1 MRAAS
6 AASSSDDDSDSDARD
21 DDSHDDDDDARDAL
35 DVHRPALVKARLVAH
50 IVREILIKATD
61 ASADADDVPTDALDA
76 IARETCDLYARAF
89 VDARA
94 TRESGLGARE
104 RRETKIRAG
113 RCLVAATRPRGASSE
128 IATLRDLARFVA
140 MGENL
145 KENVDVDARERAL
158 ARGMR
163 GTLAKMHAEGR
174 TVASGA
180 VACEDAFA
188 VAVVTRGFLR
198 ENWGVVVEE
207 AMPKA
212 VRAVRR
218 RFGVDRARVVAR
230 EETPKN
236 EALDAWLFAAREGGG
251 EDSVSASSVDDEEAF
266 DEEDGDDVGERRLFS
281 SSSFVARARRGSISR
296 DEDDDDES
304 EEDDDESR
312 FVRVEGAEIRNVER
326 DHEYVIRE
334 ITSMRGET
342 TTEIAERIKANVE
355 RTKGASTSIEA
366 RRAQLLQSLLAKYT
380 RVESSR
386 NSHTGAHARDVTSN
400 NPKHA
405 FFAGTET
412 RTRIVTRD
420 KNLEFRSVKTHV
432 ERRKKEIHA
441 RETRREMLF
450 G

>member
-6 AASSSDDDSDSDARD
+6 SASSSDDEDSDARD
-21 DDSHDDDDDARDAL
+21 DDSRDDDARDAL
-35 DVHRPALVKARLVAH
+35 DVHLPALVKARLVAH
-50 IVREILIKATD
+50 IVREILIEATD
-61 ASADADDVPTDALDA
+61 ASSDAVDVPDDALVA
-76 IARETCDLYARAF
+76 IARETCDLYARTFA
-89 VDARA
+89 DARA

-113 RCLVAATRPRGASSE
+113 RCLVAATRPRGASSD
-128 IATLRDLARFVA
+128 ITTLRHLARFVA
-140 MGENL
+140 LGENHD
-145 KENVDVDARERAL
+145 EGVDIVARERAL
-158 ARGMR
+158 TRGMR
-163 GTLAKMHAEGR
+163 GTLAKIHAEGR

-180 VACEDAFA
+180 VACEDAFDVA
-188 VAVVTRGFLR
+188 VATGGFFR
-198 ENWGVVVEE
+198 EHWGVVVEE
-207 AMPKA
+207 AMPKV

-218 RFGVDRARVVAR
+218 RFGVDRSRVVAR

-251 EDSVSASSVDDEEAF
+251 EDSASASSVDEAYDEAY
-266 DEEDGDDVGERRLFS
+266 DEEDFDDDGRLFS

-296 DEDDDDES
+296 DEDDDES
-304 EEDDDESR
+304 EDDESR
-312 FVRVEGAEIRNVER
+312 LVRVEGAEIRNVER

-334 ITSMRGET
+334 ITAMRGET

-366 RRAQLLQSLLAKYT
+366 KRAQLLQSLLAKYT

-386 NSHTGAHARDVTSN
+386 NSHTGAYTRDVTSN

-420 KNLEFRSVKTHV
+420 KNLEFRSVKAHV
-432 ERRKKEIHA
+432 ERRKSEISA
-441 RETRREMLF
+441 RETRRETLF

>member
-6 AASSSDDDSDSDARD
+6 SASSSDDDADARD
-21 DDSHDDDDDARDAL
+21 DDNDDDDARDAL
-35 DVHRPALVKARLVAH
+35 DAHRPALVKARLVAH
-50 IVREILIKATD
+50 IVREILIKATTD
-61 ASADADDVPTDALDA
+61 ASTDAVDVPTDALDA

-113 RCLVAATRPRGASSE
+113 RCLVAATRRRGASSE

-140 MGENL
+140 LGENHD
-145 KENVDVDARERAL
+145 EHVDVAARERAL

-163 GTLAKMHAEGR
+163 GKLAKMHAEGR

-180 VACEDAFA
+180 VACEDAFDVA
-188 VAVVTRGFLR
+188 VATRGFLR
-198 ENWGVVVEE
+198 EHWGVVVEE
-207 AMPKA
+207 AMPRA

-251 EDSVSASSVDDEEAF
+251 EDSVSASSVDEAYDEAY
-266 DEEDGDDVGERRLFS
+266 DEEDIDDRRLFS

-296 DEDDDDES
+296 DDDDDDDDDDDES
-304 EEDDDESR
+304 EDDESR

-334 ITSMRGET
+334 ITAMRGET
-342 TTEIAERIKANVE
+342 TTAIAERIKANVE

-386 NSHTGAHARDVTSN
+386 NSHTGAHTRDVTSN

-412 RTRIVTRD
+412 RTRIVTVD
-420 KNLEFRSVKTHV
+420 KNLEFRSVKAHV
-432 ERRKKEIHA
+432 ERRKKEISA